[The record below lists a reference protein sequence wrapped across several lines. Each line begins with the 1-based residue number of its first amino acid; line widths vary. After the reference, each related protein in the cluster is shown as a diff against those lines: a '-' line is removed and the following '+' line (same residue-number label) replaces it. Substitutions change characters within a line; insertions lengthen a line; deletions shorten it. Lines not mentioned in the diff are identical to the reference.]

1 VKERH
6 LKDNA
11 RYDASTHTK
20 ESTNIIAFPTSTN
33 FSRKEYMEISCTIQ
47 HVGPL
52 MSNFP
57 IPSLSSPSK
66 HCHYINSHTSLYM
79 HVFALLAP

>member
-1 VKERH
+1 VKEGD
-6 LKDNA
+6 LKDKA

-20 ESTNIIAFPTSTN
+20 ESTNIIIAIPTSTN
-33 FSRKEYMEISCTIQ
+33 FSRKEYMEISRTIQ

-52 MSNFP
+52 MSSFT

-66 HCHYINSHTSLYM
+66 QHCVSL
-79 HVFALLAP
+79 